1 MTKKILILSFIL
13 LTIIKVNAADQPS
26 TSQPQQPTTQNLSF
40 IQHIEQWYKENTNYF
55 SITALMAA
63 ESSILPVPSEM
74 VIPPAVYV
82 ALEPDSITKET
93 VSQLAAK
100 SHFFQLWRDN
110 YYASYFARL
119 KTKLSVLKL

>member
-1 MTKKILILSFIL
+1 MTKKICILVFIFFSVFE
-13 LTIIKVNAADQPS
+13 INAANELPG
-26 TSQPQQPTTQNLSF
+26 SQTQQTPTQSLTF

-82 ALEPDSITKET
+82 AMEPDS
-93 VSQLAAK
+93 
-100 SHFFQLWRDN
+100 
-110 YYASYFARL
+110 
-119 KTKLSVLKL
+119 KLSIFWIVCGDALRQIAMCQVARQM